1 MPYKVSPLRTV
12 WRDEAAG
19 FGLAAT
25 GLGFG
30 FGAAALV
37 TAGFGLAT
45 AVDGDVRGGC
55 GRVFSTVVVEETGR
69 DGVAVGPGNGRGAD
83 DLPVAGFERLVRVIF
98 LPWHARGALAA
109 GVGELEGELRIG
121 VGVHVADDALPGGD
135 VLGFVHAG
143 AGGRDAAVGG
153 DVGHLGEDEAGAA

>member
-69 DGVAVGPGNGRGAD
+69 DGVAVGT
-83 DLPVAGFERLVRVIF
+83 
-98 LPWHARGALAA
+98 
-109 GVGELEGELRIG
+109 
-121 VGVHVADDALPGGD
+121 
-135 VLGFVHAG
+135 AG
-143 AGGRDAAVGG
+143 AGVLETSTGASGSGSRVWGC
-153 DVGHLGEDEAGAA
+153 DERRHCEGLSAHASM